1 MTVLLKS
8 SRLRSFVSNL
18 GQTFA
23 STRRYASTAPMTVK
37 PSPDEITGAKLGPRN
52 LEKAV
57 RALHEDGLVVVSDVI
72 RHDVL
77 DHLNTKMIEDA
88 RILQARGKNGPF
100 NYNVGN
106 IQQDPPPV
114 KAFFHESIFLN
125 PIASQVTIGV
135 LGPKPK
141 WTFCSGNSAM
151 PPLTGV
157 KPQRQPVHADADF
170 AHPTH
175 PFALVVNVPLIRF
188 VPENGSTEV
197 WLGTHTGSLSGLQV
211 QEGAHGERASGR
223 IKEDLLAQRRAQRGP
238 SQPAIEKGSIVI
250 RDLRLWHAGMPNFT
264 NDVRVMLAMSKSKDR
279 SEIRHRWLTV

>member
-106 IQQDPPPV
+106 IQQDPPLTEEYFNP
-114 KAFFHESIFLN
+114 LN
-125 PIASQVTIGV
+125 LPQPASNANHNINTR
-135 LGPKPK
+135 PAA
-141 WTFCSGNSAM
+141 SS
-151 PPLTGV
+151 
-157 KPQRQPVHADADF
+157 
-170 AHPTH
+170 
-175 PFALVVNVPLIRF
+175 LIHLR
-188 VPENGSTEV
+188 
-197 WLGTHTGSLSGLQV
+197 
-211 QEGAHGERASGR
+211 
-223 IKEDLLAQRRAQRGP
+223 KQRGAA
-238 SQPAIEKGSIVI
+238 SYRNKATTPADPH
-250 RDLRLWHAGMPNFT
+250 RCRL
-264 NDVRVMLAMSKSKDR
+264 
-279 SEIRHRWLTV
+279 